1 VVRAEKLA
9 GKDFSAPGRATSDP
23 YVQIKVGTN
32 YWQTPTIK
40 KTCDPAWT
48 QDNVHDFVVYSME
61 QVVFIDCLDWDY
73 LSADD
78 PLGSVLVHNDGIG
91 KRITVRELWRL
102 SQDGP
107 TPFRLY
113 AASDKEEPPPE
124 ESRVVLEVD
133 WLHLQHP
140 LVGPTLGPPDA
151 RSSRYVVTLKVD
163 ECRGLPE
170 SGLARPS
177 RSGWAP
183 RAPRSRRSRMPAGAS
198 GGLCRCE
205 HCCYLAPAAAAA
217 APAMRGSAKLAA
229 IGATAVAAA
238 LSYAAFASQAA
249 DVDVPIGLH
258 GLHFSFTAG
267 HTRL

>member
-1 VVRAEKLA
+1 
-9 GKDFSAPGRATSDP
+9 
-23 YVQIKVGTN
+23 
-32 YWQTPTIK
+32 
-40 KTCDPAWT
+40 
-48 QDNVHDFVVYSME
+48 
-61 QVVFIDCLDWDY
+61 
-73 LSADD
+73 
-78 PLGSVLVHNDGIG
+78 VHNDGIG

-170 SGLARPS
+170 SGL
-177 RSGWAP
+177 
-183 RAPRSRRSRMPAGAS
+183 RAPFTVRLGAKGSEVTKESNAGWS
-198 GGLCRCE
+198 KWSNTK
-205 HCCYLAPAAAAA
+205 P
-217 APAMRGSAKLAA
+217 
-229 IGATAVAAA
+229 
-238 LSYAAFASQAA
+238 
-249 DVDVPIGLH
+249 
-258 GLHFSFTAG
+258 
-267 HTRL
+267 